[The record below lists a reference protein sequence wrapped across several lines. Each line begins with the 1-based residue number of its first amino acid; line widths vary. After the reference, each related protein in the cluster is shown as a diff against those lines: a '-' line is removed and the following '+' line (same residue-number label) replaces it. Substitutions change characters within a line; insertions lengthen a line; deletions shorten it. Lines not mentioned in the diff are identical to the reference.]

1 MKAVVIGNAAL
12 DETLSI
18 ADFPAPGASI
28 FGAVLARDAGGKGLN
43 QAVALARAGL
53 ACRFAGVVGRDARGA
68 EIARLLSGEP
78 LEARLV
84 TVEGVASDLSIILMT
99 EGGEN
104 AVITTR
110 NAAAAFTPD
119 MARAALEGAAP
130 GDLLVMQGNMS
141 AEATRAALAHAR
153 ALGMGSAVNPSPMQA
168 YFADIWPL
176 VDCVFVNEGE
186 AAAFG
191 GTEALLAAGPRE
203 VVMTRGARGA
213 SLIRV
218 EGRVDVPAH
227 PCEVVDTTG
236 AGDCFMAV
244 ALASAARRGT
254 RLDTQALAHAARAAA
269 LTVARAG
276 ALTALPDRAEMARI
290 LDA

>member
-1 MKAVVIGNAAL
+1 MKAFVIGNAAF

-43 QAVALARAGL
+43 QAVALARTGL
-53 ACRFAGVVGRDARGA
+53 ACRLTAAIGRDARGA
-68 EIARLLSGEP
+68 EIARLLSPEP
-78 LEARLV
+78 VEARLV
-84 TVEGVASDLSIILMT
+84 TIEGVASDLSIILMT
-99 EGGEN
+99 AGGEN

-191 GTEALLAAGPRE
+191 GAEALLAAGPRE